1 METNFQA
8 TSQLYWISVLVTAL
22 MDIAF
27 VALLAWRIKPARF
40 RRLQR
45 PLVIVSTLFWTVLW
59 YAVMWNAFVWETSF
73 NYIFQPWQ
81 RWIWPPVFGLISGVL
96 TWLFWRLSLRI
107 PGNPVLYFLLLGGLE
122 SFVDHY
128 FAIRHGIM
136 ETPLLQEVSI
146 ASAVTFGFFEFI
158 FYWSA
163 ISGIAAFA
171 SHFWKSGSYSNPQ
184 RSRRYTNRGTS
195 HNH

>member
-40 RRLQR
+40 RRLQW

-73 NYIFQPWQ
+73 RYVFQPWQ
-81 RWIWPPVFGLISGVL
+81 RWAWPPVYGLISGVL
-96 TWLFWRLSLRI
+96 TWLFWWLSLRL
-107 PGNPVLYFLLLGGLE
+107 PGNPLLYFLLLGGLE
-122 SFVDHY
+122 SFGDHY
-128 FAIRHGIM
+128 FAIRNGVM

-158 FYWSA
+158 FYWSV
-163 ISGIAAFA
+163 ILGLAALLPLVWDRWQA
-171 SHFWKSGSYSNPQ
+171 SKKEKGNSL
-184 RSRRYTNRGTS
+184 
-195 HNH
+195 

>member
-40 RRLQR
+40 RRLQW
-45 PLVIVSTLFWTVLW
+45 PLVIISTLFWTVLW
-59 YAVMWNAFVWETSF
+59 YAVMLNAFVWETSF
-73 NYIFQPWQ
+73 RYVFQSWQ
-81 RWIWPPVFGLISGVL
+81 RWAWPPVYGLISGGV
-96 TWLFWRLSLRI
+96 TWLFWWLSLRL

-122 SFVDHY
+122 SFGDHY
-128 FAIRHGIM
+128 FAIRKGVM
-136 ETPLLQEVSI
+136 KTPLLQEVSI

-158 FYWSA
+158 FYWSV
-163 ISGIAAFA
+163 ILGLAALLPLVWDRWQA
-171 SHFWKSGSYSNPQ
+171 YKKEKGNSL
-184 RSRRYTNRGTS
+184 
-195 HNH
+195 

>member
-8 TSQLYWISVLVTAL
+8 TSQLYWISAL
-22 MDIAF
+22 AAALIDIGF
-27 VALLAWRIKPARF
+27 IALLLWRVKPERF
-40 RRLQR
+40 RRLQW
-45 PLVIVSTLFWTVLW
+45 PLIIVSTLFWTVLW

-73 NYIFQPWQ
+73 RHVFQPWQ
-81 RWIWPPVFGLISGVL
+81 RWIWPPVFGLISGGVA
-96 TWLFWRLSLRI
+96 WLFWRLALRL

-128 FAIRHGIM
+128 FAIRNGVM

-158 FYWSA
+158 FYWST
-163 ISGIAAFA
+163 ISGIAVLVR
-171 SHFWKSGSYSNPQ
+171 HFWKSG
-184 RSRRYTNRGTS
+184 RT
-195 HNH
+195 